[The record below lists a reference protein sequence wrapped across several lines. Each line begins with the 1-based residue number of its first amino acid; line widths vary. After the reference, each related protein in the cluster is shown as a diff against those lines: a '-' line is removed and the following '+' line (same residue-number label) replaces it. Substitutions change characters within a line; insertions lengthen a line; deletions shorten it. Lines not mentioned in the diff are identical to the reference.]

1 MKRII
6 NAIIF
11 AISFFIQC
19 CSCSTMV
26 IQEQIPEELYQSE
39 SSINTKAGD
48 IIVVDTALKQC
59 HEVQSNHIILLL
71 NHLVI
76 KDGVYMLSLSS
87 KDIDSLSID
96 ESELALIEE
105 YKQALNKQIYEKAD

>member
-6 NAIIF
+6 NTLTI
-11 AISFFIQC
+11 AISVFLQC

-26 IQEQIPEELYQSE
+26 IQEQVPKELYQSE
-39 SSINTKAGD
+39 SSISTKAGD
-48 IIVVDTALKQC
+48 IVVVDTALKQC

-87 KDIDSLSID
+87 KDMDSLSID

-105 YKQALNKQIYEKAD
+105 YKQTLNKQSDEE